1 MVVYWIANPV
11 LSMRA
16 SVPKKDYAES
26 DHAFYLSFFLCFPET
41 QNALS
46 MKLIMLRGSHHAH
59 GMTT

>member
-26 DHAFYLSFFLCFPET
+26 DHAFYLSAVSILPCNPMFNQTEFIGFFA
-41 QNALS
+41 N
-46 MKLIMLRGSHHAH
+46 
-59 GMTT
+59 